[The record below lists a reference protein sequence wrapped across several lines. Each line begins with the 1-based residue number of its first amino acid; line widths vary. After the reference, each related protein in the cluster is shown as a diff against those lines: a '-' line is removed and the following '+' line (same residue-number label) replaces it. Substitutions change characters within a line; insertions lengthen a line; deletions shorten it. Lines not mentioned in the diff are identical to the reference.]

1 MAQLQ
6 NASLMGPSLGE
17 HKRNSYVALA
27 PDDYTMYGREL
38 DVCLRD
44 DPDGDT
50 ATGWAEVR
58 GKRHLVQI
66 TATTDRRATF
76 TVLPVR

>member
-1 MAQLQ
+1 MGLPQQ
-6 NASLMGPSLGE
+6 ASLMGPSLSE

-27 PDDYTMYGREL
+27 PDDYATYGREI

-44 DPDGDT
+44 DPDGDSV
-50 ATGWAEVR
+50 TGWAEVC
-58 GKRHLVQI
+58 GKRQLVRI

-76 TVLPVR
+76 QVLPER